1 MIVRTTPAIPNNLAK
16 NLLNPFPPVTFA
28 MVKKSD
34 KGNVIIANNNPNNS
48 ILLSFKKFEIYKIWF
63 NVNVMNTSV
72 FSFV

>member
-1 MIVRTTPAIPNNLAK
+1 
-16 NLLNPFPPVTFA
+16 